1 MAKRRIILFYSA
13 FLSGVLVYRM
23 AIRWLLVVVSN
34 EEKIVKF
41 VTTTDSW
48 VFDVMLL
55 AGLLAFPVATLLRS
69 AMRRISFSLLLF
81 LAGLLGMLA
90 GIAFILS
97 QH

>member
-1 MAKRRIILFYSA
+1 
-13 FLSGVLVYRM
+13 M